1 MQNNS
6 SVIKSKKGIQ
16 IIKREGEKNKKTKQN
31 IGSADRL
38 FNVQMF
44 APVTLFSF
52 HNPTVH

>member
-16 IIKREGEKNKKTKQN
+16 IIKREGKKTKKTKQN

-44 APVTLFSF
+44 APVTPFSF

>member
-16 IIKREGEKNKKTKQN
+16 IIKREGKKTKKTKN

>member
-16 IIKREGEKNKKTKQN
+16 IIKREGKKNKKTKQN

-44 APVTLFSF
+44 APVTQFSF

>member
-16 IIKREGEKNKKTKQN
+16 IIKREGEKKKKN